1 MPAGAS
7 GRKSCIP
14 KLPEGGVG
22 NKRGLH
28 ERGEEGHPSSEKRQY
43 RSRSPIQRRR
53 KGPQDNGPNIDPAV
67 SKAYGF
73 MKQKCTPE
81 ELAKWL
87 TFMKDVYESA
97 EEGAHLWNC
106 RAQSPP
112 ADKRRRISTHPPDKE
127 EHTRSPRAGRG
138 HGSRAARGD
147 ECASGP
153 KTHASH
159 GRGGPRRDGEL
170 KTPQPKG
177 SAKKRDPIIKPAP
190 ARAVRMSPSQ
200 NPERRKGRQ
209 PEEEDKELRSPS
221 TINDSSLSDSDSS
234 SKAES
239 PRPSSRSRSRS
250 SSGSLKAS
258 GRSARRE
265 PARPPLQNQAPK
277 GPDSQS
283 PVVLTSAETKT
294 PAVGKKKEGSFSPA
308 VAGHSKNPPPPPPPP
323 KRPRAGPAPPAATND

>member
-14 KLPEGGVG
+14 NVPEGGVG

-43 RSRSPIQRRR
+43 RSLSPIQRRR
-53 KGPQDNGPNIDPAV
+53 KGPQDNGPNIDKAV
-67 SKAYGF
+67 AKAYEY

-147 ECASGP
+147 ECASAPRAGSGP
-153 KTHASH
+153 ETHASRGH
-159 GRGGPRRDGEL
+159 GRPRRDDSSNYGEL
-170 KTPQPKG
+170 EAPQPKG
-177 SAKKRDPIIKPAP
+177 NQK
-190 ARAVRMSPSQ
+190 
-200 NPERRKGRQ
+200 
-209 PEEEDKELRSPS
+209 
-221 TINDSSLSDSDSS
+221 SSI
-234 SKAES
+234 
-239 PRPSSRSRSRS
+239 
-250 SSGSLKAS
+250 
-258 GRSARRE
+258 
-265 PARPPLQNQAPK
+265 PL
-277 GPDSQS
+277 
-283 PVVLTSAETKT
+283 
-294 PAVGKKKEGSFSPA
+294 
-308 VAGHSKNPPPPPPPP
+308 
-323 KRPRAGPAPPAATND
+323 